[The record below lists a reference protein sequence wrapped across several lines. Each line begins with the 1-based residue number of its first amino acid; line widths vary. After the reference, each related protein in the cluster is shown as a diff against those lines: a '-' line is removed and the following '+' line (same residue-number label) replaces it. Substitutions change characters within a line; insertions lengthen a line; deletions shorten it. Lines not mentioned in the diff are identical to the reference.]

1 MALQFIDT
9 MPEIL
14 TQQQKSIFSRIL
26 EFVRMQYKYKP
37 TWHGTLQKCWP
48 YSDYYD
54 RLYVYGDVIFHGM
67 QLIIIYVGNINNV

>member
-54 RLYVYGDVIFHGM
+54 VIFHGM